1 MEKLK
6 ISIAIAT
13 YNSAIMLRESIDSVL
28 MQNYTNMELIIVDG
42 GSKDGTL
49 SIIKDYA
56 IKNPQIKWISE
67 PDRGV
72 YDAMNKALKIAT
84 GDYLLFLGSDD
95 HLISNEVLSGVT
107 AKMDD
112 CNSVYY
118 GDVYRNAR
126 NDLYKGEFTTI
137 KIACENICH
146 QSIFYPQSVYKN
158 NDYDLN
164 FPIYAD
170 YIYNL
175 RLWNK
180 VRYKYIPICVS
191 YYNCYGISGKGG
203 DEEKYSKHFFKEI
216 RKNLGFP
223 YYLIKYLYKIFKND

>member
-6 ISIAIAT
+6 LSIAIAT
-13 YNSAIMLRESIDSVL
+13 YNSAITLRESIDSVL
-28 MQNYTNMELIIVDG
+28 MQNYTNLELIIVDG

-49 SIIKDYA
+49 SIIKDYS

-95 HLISNEVLSGVT
+95 HLISNEVLSGVI

-112 CNSVYY
+112 YNSVYY

-126 NDLYKGEFTTI
+126 NDLYKGEFNTI

-146 QSIFYPQSVYKN
+146 QSIFYPQSVYKK

-191 YYNCYGISGKGG
+191 YYNCSGISGKGS
-203 DEEKYSKHFFKEI
+203 DDEKYSKPFFKEV
-216 RKNLGFP
+216 RKNLGFS
-223 YYLIKYLYKIFKND
+223 YYLIKRLYKIFRK